1 MFTLWSQWLHVN
13 SLSFP
18 DFQPLLA
25 SARVD
30 IKMIILILTHLPFLG
45 TNLTWWLFNREDFIF
60 WKSKGRPLNR
70 YHLSI
75 LDRLHSLAVFVS
87 HWWMLIFCGPHLII
101 TGRRATTGC
110 NRKTKP
116 QATAKNCGYYDI
128 EKEEISRDKYQRD
141 KEKGIT
147 NCLDG
152 HPLRKRDERWL
163 NRQTWII
170 IATSHL
176 QDFTWPILQTISK
189 KPRIRKPSANC

>member
-1 MFTLWSQWLHVN
+1 MFTLRSHWLRVN
-13 SLSFP
+13 SFSFP

-30 IKMIILILTHLPFLG
+30 IKMRILILTHLPFLG

-60 WKSKGRPLNR
+60 WRSKGRPLNR
-70 YHLSI
+70 YHLSS
-75 LDRLHSLAVFVS
+75 LEQLHSLAVFVS

-147 NCLDG
+147 SCLEG

-176 QDFTWPILQTISK
+176 QDITWPILQTISK
-189 KPRIRKPSANC
+189 NQE